1 MVGIRLFLQ
10 IWWQGIRRMKRWEQQ
25 PHDAPLLAAHSARG
39 LGSATSGFLAHPWL
53 VPSLAGAALALL
65 VLFHAINN
73 WLWLAANVTLLGW
86 DVPGHLGTSII
97 YNSILQPLT
106 PKALFEAVVWHP
118 NRPPLV
124 FLSAV
129 PLYRLFGVSVD
140 VGTMT
145 NVFFLAM
152 LFASVYGIGLR
163 LGGRGVGLLA
173 AFVVSTFPGIFA
185 TSRFFYHE
193 LALAAAVSLGIFL
206 LLASEGFEQR
216 AFSLLFGLSFGLGLL
231 TTRTYLTFIFAPLG
245 FVILRSAALPDLVR
259 RLRGGFRLDLR
270 DLLLALGVG
279 SALAAIWY
287 LPGREI
293 AASLPLGVW
302 LLPLWAALVTVTVY
316 LLRRS
321 AGPGTNLLSALAL
334 GGTLA
339 SVWYLP
345 RVTFVRNLL
354 SFGFGVNDPRERS
367 AGLDRLETY
376 VYFAVRLVNEHLSL
390 VTCFFLLGAGL
401 GIFLYLRRKRPW
413 WPALR
418 QANPAWWVTV
428 LWVVGPYLVMTLSIY
443 RKSRG
448 IIPLLPALAL
458 LLAGG
463 LLKLPRRRV
472 ATVLVLILIG
482 WGLLQFVVLSYPG
495 PHWLAEQTRFRAP
508 ILGETGLF
516 AQGGTVQLP
525 ASGETDPA
533 YWVGPDLLGRVEAG
547 RQTSGAETVSLGVL
561 VNNAYLNPIILDLL
575 AMQDYPGVQLH
586 NLAGLDGAQS
596 AYPMLFDQDYIVCDG
611 AERSGL
617 GVGAIAA
624 LDHLE
629 ASPGFF
635 DATFVLDQEM
645 ALPDGHTVQ
654 LYRKLQ
660 QLAPGVDLSDYA
672 AAAEQ
677 IGTRSQPDDAILL
690 VPPQQAVAL
699 GQTYDGGLQ
708 PYLLPQA
715 QPLDTDDTALALSE
729 IVAAHPVLW
738 VLFRAEEAA
747 DPDRFIEGWLNA
759 NAYRSQSEWFG
770 NLRLVVYGTP
780 TTEPEDRPQ
789 HSLNVRLGESIRLL
803 GYSLAQDTVEPA
815 RMICLTLYW
824 QADRGPTQ
832 EPLAVFAHLVDEEGG
847 VIAQQDSQPVGGS
860 RPTTG
865 WAAGE
870 VIRDPIGILLPVGA
884 DLGNSRL
891 AVGLY
896 RPDTG
901 ERLLA
906 TDLGQGEPGSPIGD
920 QVYLSIEG
928 LWGKQP

>member
-1 MVGIRLFLQ
+1 
-10 IWWQGIRRMKRWEQQ
+10 MKRWEEKR
-25 PHDAPLLAAHSARG
+25 HDASLLAAQSARG
-39 LGSATSGFLAHPWL
+39 LGSATSGLLASPWL
-53 VPSLAGAALALL
+53 VPAVAALLSGL

-86 DVPGHLGTSII
+86 DVPGHLGTSLI
-97 YNSILQPLT
+97 YNGILQPLT
-106 PKALFEAVVWHP
+106 PKTLFEAVVWHP
-118 NRPPLV
+118 NRPPFV

-140 VGTMT
+140 VGTMA

-173 AFVVSTFPGIFA
+173 AFVVSIFPGIFA

-193 LALAAAVSLGIFL
+193 LALAAVVSLAIFL

-245 FVILRSAALPDLVR
+245 FVILRSAALPDLIR

-270 DLLLALGVG
+270 DLLLAVGVG
-279 SALAAIWY
+279 LALAAAWY
-287 LPGREI
+287 LPAREI
-293 AASLPLGVW
+293 AAALPLGAW
-302 LLPLWAALVTVTVY
+302 LLPLWAALVAVTVY
-316 LLRRS
+316 LLRRP

-367 AGLDRLETY
+367 AGLDSLETY

-390 VTCFFLLGAGL
+390 VTCLFLLLAGL
-401 GIFLYLRRKRPW
+401 GMFLFLRRKGPW

-418 QANPAWWVTV
+418 QVKPAWWVII
-428 LWVVGPYLVMTLSIY
+428 LWVIGPYLVMTLSIY

-463 LLKLPRRRV
+463 LLKLPQRRV
-472 ATVLVLILIG
+472 ATVLVLMLIG
-482 WGLLQFVVLSYPG
+482 WGLLQFFVLSYPG
-495 PHWLAEQTRFRAP
+495 PHWLAEQTRFHAP
-508 ILGETGLF
+508 VLGQTGLF

-533 YWVGPDLLGRVEAG
+533 YWVGPDLLQRVEAG
-547 RQTSGAETVSLGVL
+547 RQDSGAETVSLGVL

-575 AMQDYPGVQLH
+575 ALQDYPGIQLH
-586 NLAGLDGAQS
+586 DLARLEAEQP
-596 AYPMLFDQDYIVCDG
+596 AYPLLFDQDYIVRAG
-611 AERSGL
+611 ADRSGL
-617 GVGAIAA
+617 GAGAIAA
-624 LDHLE
+624 LDQVE
-629 ASPGFF
+629 ASPDLF
-635 DATFVLDQEM
+635 DATFVLDHEM
-645 ALPDGHTVQ
+645 ALPGGQTVQ
-654 LYRKLQ
+654 LYRKVQ
-660 QLAPGVDLSDYA
+660 PLAPGADLSGYEAVAEYMA
-672 AAAEQ
+672 AW
-677 IGTRSQPDDAILL
+677 SQPDDAILL
-690 VPPQQAVAL
+690 VPPQQAAAL
-699 GQTYDGGLQ
+699 GRTYDGNLQ
-708 PYLLPQA
+708 PYLLPEA
-715 QPLDTDDTALALSE
+715 QPLDTDDTARALSQ
-729 IVAAHPVLW
+729 IVTNHPVLW
-738 VLFRAEEAA
+738 VLFRAEEAV

-770 NLRLVVYGTP
+770 QLRLVVYGAP
-780 TTEPEDRPQ
+780 ATEPEDGPQ
-789 HSLNVRLGESIRLL
+789 HSLNLRLGDSIRLV
-803 GYSLAQDTVEPA
+803 GYSLAQDTDNPA
-815 RMICLTLYW
+815 RLIRLTLYW
-824 QADRGPTQ
+824 LADGGPTE
-832 EPLAVFAHLVDEEGG
+832 EPLAVFAHLLDQEGR
-847 VIAQQDSQPVGGS
+847 VVAQQDSQPVGGS

-870 VIRDPIGILLPVGA
+870 VIRDPIGILLPVGTEA
-884 DLGNSRL
+884 ESPWL

-901 ERLLA
+901 ERLPVI
-906 TDLGQGEPGSPIGD
+906 DLGQGEPGLPIGD
-920 QVYLSIEG
+920 QVKLSVEG
-928 LWGKQP
+928 LWPVQP